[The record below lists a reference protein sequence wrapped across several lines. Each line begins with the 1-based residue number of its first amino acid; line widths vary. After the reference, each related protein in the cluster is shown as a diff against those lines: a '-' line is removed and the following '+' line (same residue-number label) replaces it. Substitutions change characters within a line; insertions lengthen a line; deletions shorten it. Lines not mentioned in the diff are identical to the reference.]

1 MFMEMSLDS
10 GRNKELVWFMRKL
23 FVNEAALVVGL
34 PLGCAALLG
43 LLAYLGG
50 KFFGLGL
57 IGWLISFGYGSL
69 IAGMW
74 YGKLYSLLNTPILD
88 LAARITRMAT
98 LFFPMA
104 AANAASGPALT
115 CLRSPSQHS
124 NRTSYCTASDLAGST
139 PRLE

>member
-1 MFMEMSLDS
+1 MYKRQVF
-10 GRNKELVWFMRKL
+10 G
-23 FVNEAALVVGL
+23 
-34 PLGCAALLG
+34 LLG
-43 LLAYLGG
+43 LLAYLGGMSGVEMAIGFLGDALALLLPLGG